1 VLDVMSAV
9 LSVPFFAPQSLQL
22 AAIALP
28 TLSWLAVH
36 WVWRRVGS
44 GETLLHLG
52 ARAPAPGD
60 LEERQLGNLVAE
72 MAVAA
77 GIPKP
82 KVWLIDGEPPNA
94 AAVGSSTDDAHVVVS
109 RPVID
114 RLDRAA
120 TQAIVG
126 HLVAQVADGD
136 LRLGSTIQAVFY
148 VLELMIVV
156 TLAPFARMP
165 RAIAAQWTAFFL
177 AAPAL
182 GGDAR
187 KARARELVHALE
199 QHRERFRQGSGMS
212 ERQLFRERDYLGR
225 VGSVLVRTCPP
236 LIALLLLGR
245 ALSDL
250 LSLFVGIPIAL
261 LWRSRRYLADATSV
275 ELTRNPR
282 ALVAALET
290 LASSDRPLPGSL
302 REAHLFVLGS
312 NRDPEEGTF
321 AARHSIVIG
330 MHPPIARRLA
340 RARAMV
346 GA

>member
-1 VLDVMSAV
+1 
-9 LSVPFFAPQSLQL
+9 
-22 AAIALP
+22 
-28 TLSWLAVH
+28 
-36 WVWRRVGS
+36 
-44 GETLLHLG
+44 
-52 ARAPAPGD
+52 
-60 LEERQLGNLVAE
+60 
-72 MAVAA
+72 
-77 GIPKP
+77 
-82 KVWLIDGEPPNA
+82 
-94 AAVGSSTDDAHVVVS
+94 
-109 RPVID
+109 
-114 RLDRAA
+114 
-120 TQAIVG
+120 
-126 HLVAQVADGD
+126 
-136 LRLGSTIQAVFY
+136 
-148 VLELMIVV
+148 MIVV
-156 TLAPFARMP
+156 PLAPVARMP